1 MLLQLALGAADRE
14 ATLAQLATMGLD
26 QGQRARLVLPEVL
39 PAVIAAA
46 VAAVASALVLP
57 RIVAPAINLS
67 VFTGSSAGVP
77 LVPYVA
83 SVALPIAG
91 LVVVA
96 AVTLIIE
103 IRARRGV
110 VATLRGGE

>member
-1 MLLQLALGAADRE
+1 
-14 ATLAQLATMGLD
+14 
-26 QGQRARLVLPEVL
+26 LVLLEVL

-67 VFTGSSAGVP
+67 VFTGSSSAVLLRP
-77 LVPYVA
+77 DVA

-91 LVVVA
+91 LTLA
-96 AVTLIIE
+96 AALSLTIE
-103 IRARRGV
+103 IWARRGV
-110 VATLRGGE
+110 VSILRGGE

>member
-1 MLLQLALGAADRE
+1 
-14 ATLAQLATMGLD
+14 
-26 QGQRARLVLPEVL
+26 VL
-39 PAVIAAA
+39 PAVVAAA
-46 VAAVASALVLP
+46 VAAIASALVLP

-77 LVPYVA
+77 LVPDVA

-91 LVVVA
+91 LIVVA
-96 AVTLIIE
+96 AVTLTIE
-103 IRARRGV
+103 IRVRRGI